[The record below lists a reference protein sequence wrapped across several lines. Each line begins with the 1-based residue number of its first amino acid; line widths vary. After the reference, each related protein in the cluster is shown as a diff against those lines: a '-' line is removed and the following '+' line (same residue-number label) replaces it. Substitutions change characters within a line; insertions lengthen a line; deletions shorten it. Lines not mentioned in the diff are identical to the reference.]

1 MAVHEIKIPSPGE
14 SITEVEIGNWLKQD
28 GDLVQIDESL
38 CEIETDK
45 ATLPLVAEVSGRLK
59 IILEQGSVA
68 NVGDVACR
76 IDSDAAGLV
85 QENKSASKPSAP
97 LQEEATLLAEKK
109 DSQETGYPK
118 GHPSPAARKMIE
130 ERGLETEQIEG
141 TGPGGRILKQDVP
154 EKQQEVPKEVQ
165 SNKESVTAEDNPVQ
179 EGSDASSQTL
189 GSAELSSGKREV
201 KRQRISRLRR
211 KLSERLVAVKNETAM
226 LTTFNEVDMQQIFDL
241 RGEYKDSFEKKHG
254 VRLGFMGFF
263 VKACSQALGEFP
275 AVNSQIEGDEI
286 VTYDYVDMGIAVS
299 APKGLMVPVIR
310 NAETRSI
317 AELETEIRRLAARAR
332 DNQLSLEE
340 MEGGTF
346 SITNGGV
353 FGSMLS
359 TPILNPPQAAILGMH
374 NIVERPMAVNGEV
387 KIRPV
392 MYLALSYD
400 HRLIDGQQSVSFL
413 VRVKE
418 LLETPARMMLG
429 V

>member
-1 MAVHEIKIPSPGE
+1 MELLRYSA
-14 SITEVEIGNWLKQD
+14 
-28 GDLVQIDESL
+28 
-38 CEIETDK
+38 K
-45 ATLPLVAEVSGRLK
+45 ALIRFG
-59 IILEQGSVA
+59 
-68 NVGDVACR
+68 
-76 IDSDAAGLV
+76 
-85 QENKSASKPSAP
+85 
-97 LQEEATLLAEKK
+97 
-109 DSQETGYPK
+109 
-118 GHPSPAARKMIE
+118 
-130 ERGLETEQIEG
+130 
-141 TGPGGRILKQDVP
+141 
-154 EKQQEVPKEVQ
+154 
-165 SNKESVTAEDNPVQ
+165 
-179 EGSDASSQTL
+179 
-189 GSAELSSGKREV
+189 
-201 KRQRISRLRR
+201 R

-226 LTTFNEVDMQQIFDL
+226 LTTFNEVNMQQIFDL
-241 RGEYKDSFEKKHG
+241 RREYKDFFEKKHG

-299 APKGLMVPVIR
+299 APKGLIVPVIR

-374 NIVERPMAVNGEV
+374 NIVERPMVGNGEV